1 MVGGSQIHT
10 MTGLTDEMWSVVFSP
25 NGDRVVSGSQD
36 QLAKIWDVATGAL
49 VSSIVGLIG
58 VG

>member
-49 VSSIVGLIG
+49 VSSIVRLI
-58 VG
+58 

>member
-25 NGDRVVSGSQD
+25 NGDRVVSRSD
-36 QLAKIWDVATGAL
+36 DTLVKIWNAETGAL
-49 VSSIVGLIG
+49 VSSIVRLI
-58 VG
+58 